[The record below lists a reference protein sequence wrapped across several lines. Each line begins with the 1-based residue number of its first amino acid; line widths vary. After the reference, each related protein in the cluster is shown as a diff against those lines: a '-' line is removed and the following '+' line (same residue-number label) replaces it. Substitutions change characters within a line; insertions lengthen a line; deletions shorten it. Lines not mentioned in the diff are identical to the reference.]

1 MFARPLSLTAA
12 LLLAGTALV
21 VPARAA
27 SAASPTAQASS
38 GTPASPRFS
47 VRPVAAAPDGGGPVL
62 VAHRGASG
70 YAPENTLA
78 GVDKAREL
86 GVRWVE
92 NDVQRTKDGVL
103 VVLHDTTLARTTD
116 VEQVFPD
123 RAPWNVKDFTA
134 REISRLDAGSWF
146 GPQFKGAKVPT
157 LDQFLKRMSRHRL
170 SLLLE
175 LKAPELY
182 PGIERETL
190 NALRRAGWLDRGHVR
205 DRLVVQSFGAD
216 AVRRVHQL
224 RPDVKTG
231 FLGTPAQAE
240 LPAYAAFADQINP
253 THSTVTPSY
262 VDAVQ
267 ALKGPHG
274 KRLEV
279 YTWTVN
285 DAATA
290 RKVRDAGVDGVITN
304 FPDVVKDAIG

>member
-1 MFARPLSLTAA
+1 M
-12 LLLAGTALV
+12 
-21 VPARAA
+21 
-27 SAASPTAQASS
+27 
-38 GTPASPRFS
+38 
-47 VRPVAAAPDGGGPVL
+47 
-62 VAHRGASG
+62 
-70 YAPENTLA
+70 
-78 GVDKAREL
+78 
-86 GVRWVE
+86 
-92 NDVQRTKDGVL
+92 
-103 VVLHDTTLARTTD
+103 
-116 VEQVFPD
+116 
-123 RAPWNVKDFTA
+123 
-134 REISRLDAGSWF
+134 
-146 GPQFKGAKVPT
+146 
-157 LDQFLKRMSRHRL
+157 
-170 SLLLE
+170 
-175 LKAPELY
+175 
-182 PGIERETL
+182 
-190 NALRRAGWLDRGHVR
+190 R

-231 FLGTPAQAE
+231 FLGTPAEAE

-253 THSTVTPSY
+253 THSTVTSSY

>member
-1 MFARPLSLTAA
+1 
-12 LLLAGTALV
+12 
-21 VPARAA
+21 
-27 SAASPTAQASS
+27 
-38 GTPASPRFS
+38 
-47 VRPVAAAPDGGGPVL
+47 AAAPDGGGPVL

-78 GVDKAREL
+78 GVDKAREM

-116 VEQVFPD
+116 VEEVFPD

-134 REISRLDAGSWF
+134 REIARLDAGSWF

-170 SLLLE
+170 GLLLE

-190 NALRRAGWLDRGHVR
+190 TALRRAGWLDRGHVR

-231 FLGTPAQAE
+231 FLGTPAEAE

-290 RKVRDAGVDGVITN
+290 RKVSDAGVDGVITN

>member
-27 SAASPTAQASS
+27 SAAAPTAQASS
-38 GTPASPRFS
+38 GSSASPRLS
-47 VRPVAAAPDGGGPVL
+47 VRPVAGPGGGPVL

-78 GVDKAREL
+78 GIDKAREM

-103 VVLHDTTLARTTD
+103 VVVHDTTLARTTD
-116 VEQVFPD
+116 AEEVFPD
-123 RAPWNVKDFTA
+123 RSPWNVRDFTF
-134 REISRLDAGSWF
+134 REITRLDAGSWF
-146 GPQFKGAKVPT
+146 GPRYRGAKVPT
-157 LDQFLKRMSRHRL
+157 LDQFLERMSRQRL
-170 SLLLE
+170 NLLLE

-190 NALRRAGWLDRGHVR
+190 TALRRAGWLDRSHVR
-205 DRLVVQSFGAD
+205 NRLVVQSFGAD

-253 THSTVTPSY
+253 THSAVTASY

-274 KRLEV
+274 KPLEV

-290 RKVRDAGVDGVITN
+290 RRVNDAGVDGVITN

>member
-1 MFARPLSLTAA
+1 MFARPLSLTAV

-27 SAASPTAQASS
+27 TAAAPAAKASPQATAA
-38 GTPASPRFS
+38 PRFS
-47 VRPVAAAPDGGGPVL
+47 VRPVAGTGGRPVV

-70 YAPENTLA
+70 HAPENTLA
-78 GVDKAREL
+78 GIDKAREL
-86 GVRWVE
+86 GTRWVE
-92 NDVQRTKDGVL
+92 NDVQRTRDGVL
-103 VVLHDTTLARTTD
+103 VVVHDTTLARTTD

-123 RAPWNVKDFTA
+123 RAPWNVRDFTH
-134 REISRLDAGSWF
+134 REIARLDAGSWF
-146 GPQFKGAKVPT
+146 GPEFKGTKVPT
-157 LDQFLKRMSRHRL
+157 LDEFLKRLSRQRL
-170 SLLLE
+170 SLLME

-190 NALRRAGWLDRGHVR
+190 TALRRAGWLDRGHVR

-231 FLGTPAQAE
+231 FLGTPAPAE
-240 LPAYAAFADQINP
+240 LPAYAAFADQVNS
-253 THSTVTPSY
+253 THSAVTESY

-279 YTWTVN
+279 YAWTVN

-290 RKVRDAGVDGVITN
+290 RRVNDAGVDGIITN
-304 FPDVVKDAIG
+304 FPDVVKGALG

>member
-27 SAASPTAQASS
+27 SATTPAGAQAASQAA
-38 GTPASPRFS
+38 ASPRSS
-47 VRPVAAAPDGGGPVL
+47 VRPVAGTDGRPVL

-116 VEQVFPD
+116 VEEVFPD
-123 RAPWNVKDFTA
+123 RAPWDVKDFTS
-134 REISRLDAGSWF
+134 REIARLDAGSWF
-146 GPQFKGAKVPT
+146 GPEFEGAKVPT

-170 SLLLE
+170 NLLLE

-182 PGIERETL
+182 PGIERQTL
-190 NALRRAGWLDRGHVR
+190 TALRRAGWLDRGHVR

-231 FLGTPAQAE
+231 FLGTPAQSE

-253 THSTVTPSY
+253 THSDVTDSY

-274 KRLEV
+274 KRLQV

-285 DAATA
+285 DAATT
-290 RKVRDAGVDGVITN
+290 RRVNDAGVDGIITN
-304 FPDVVKDAIG
+304 FPDTVKDAIG